1 MMTLII
7 KLAQLISRLDQAI
20 GDALEMRR
28 RASLKYP
35 QCSEE

>member
-1 MMTLII
+1 MTLII
-7 KLAQLISRLDQAI
+7 KLAQLIARLDRAI
-20 GDALEMRR
+20 ADAMEMRR